1 MAHKHSCKKYKLMTE
16 EYIDGTISESDRR
29 ELEAHLTEC
38 VECRSE
44 LADARA
50 LRDLVKRSE
59 DDIPEGMHERIMS
72 AVAAEPK
79 KAPKRSYVHFW
90 RRMSV
95 AAACLFICA
104 GVCTGLLLM
113 PMMKNNADAP
123 SASTSEAGVSESF
136 KEDSG
141 MIGDPTIEAPGDNRE
156 EEAVPGD
163 TDAPGADEEVE
174 AVPGDT
180 DEPEFVPPIDTGM
193 ADKAEQ
199 SSTASPSQ
207 TRPPVYEAPGAE
219 GTGAKRPGGDEI
231 TLALLIV
238 SGLLAVAS
246 FIAFLISLSS
256 VRSGRH
262 GKDNK

>member
-38 VECRSE
+38 GECRSE
-44 LADARA
+44 LAEARA
-50 LRDLVKRSE
+50 LRDLVKLSE

-90 RRMSV
+90 RRVSV

-141 MIGDPTIEAPGDNRE
+141 MIGDSNIEAPGDNRE

-163 TDAPGADEEVE
+163 MDA
-174 AVPGDT
+174 
-180 DEPEFVPPIDTGM
+180 PEFVPPIDTGM

-207 TRPPVYEAPGAE
+207 ARPPVYEAPGAE

>member
-29 ELEAHLTEC
+29 ELETHLAEC
-38 VECRSE
+38 GECRSE
-44 LADARA
+44 LAEARA

-90 RRMSV
+90 RRVSV

-141 MIGDPTIEAPGDNRE
+141 MIGDPNIEAPGDNRE

-163 TDAPGADEEVE
+163 TDAP
-174 AVPGDT
+174 
-180 DEPEFVPPIDTGM
+180 EFVPPIDTGM

-199 SSTASPSQ
+199 SSAASPSQ